1 MRLHNLSIVKQF
13 AILSDFMESFLPVS
27 KPLGTWKTPP
37 QERAPACPVT
47 GRPAVRHVQ
56 WVTARLLT
64 DLWRIEFKTDARPSF
79 RGVDRFGLWE
89 SPTGLYFFDPPLEGD
104 RAFYVRCYSR
114 LRAFYPHEAIRHEF
128 LIAARRIETGARVLD
143 VGCGFASFRSCVPQA
158 MYTGLDPHFAEGG
171 VIDGVR
177 NETLA
182 QHLIGHAGFY
192 DAVCAFEVLEHVR
205 APATLFAQMTQAA
218 KPGGLIF
225 VGVPHVPSAFT
236 RIPNFL
242 LNAPPHH
249 LTWWTRSALTE
260 LANGANAVIDS
271 IEHVPWGG
279 HDSLIYWIEHFSP
292 VKCTGVHFRATW
304 SWHAAAALGLLGG
317 CVAHR
322 LLGTPPTKD
331 EGSGLLLTARRAGQ
345 ETNQQ

>member
-1 MRLHNLSIVKQF
+1 M
-13 AILSDFMESFLPVS
+13 
-27 KPLGTWKTPP
+27 PP

-79 RGVDRFGLWE
+79 RGIERFGLWE
-89 SPTGLYFFDPPLEGD
+89 SPAGLYFFDPPLEGD
-104 RAFYVRCYSR
+104 RAFYTEFYST
-114 LRAFYPHEAIRHEF
+114 LNDKKFFSHETTRPEF
-128 LIAARRIETGARVLD
+128 LVAARRIEAGARVLD
-143 VGCGFASFRSCVPQA
+143 VGCGFASFRSCVPRA
-158 MYTGLDPHFAEGG
+158 RYTGLDPHFAEGSAS
-171 VIDGVR
+171 DGVC

-182 QHLIGHAGFY
+182 QHLIEHAGSY
-192 DAVCAFEVLEHVR
+192 DAVCAFQVLEHVK
-205 APATLFAQMTQAA
+205 APATLFAQIAQAV

-225 VGVPHVPSAFT
+225 VGVPHVPSALT

-260 LANGANAVIDS
+260 LANGANAVVDG

-279 HDSLIYWIEHFSP
+279 HDSDHILDRALHPGHMHLGAFSRCVVLARRRRVRPARRPFCSP
-292 VKCTGVHFRATW
+292 VTWHSGDQGRGRGTAIDGATGKRCDLSHAGSFRW
-304 SWHAAAALGLLGG
+304 
-317 CVAHR
+317 
-322 LLGTPPTKD
+322 
-331 EGSGLLLTARRAGQ
+331 RAPRPR
-345 ETNQQ
+345 